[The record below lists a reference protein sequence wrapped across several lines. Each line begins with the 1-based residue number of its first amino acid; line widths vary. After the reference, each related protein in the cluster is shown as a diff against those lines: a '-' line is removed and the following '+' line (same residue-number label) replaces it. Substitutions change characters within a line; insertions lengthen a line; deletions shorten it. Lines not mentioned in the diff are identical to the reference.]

1 MCICYEHGIYMFVV
15 YVHVLMYSCVHTHRL
30 DGGHLVCCPIIL
42 CLITLKQGLSL
53 NLELGL
59 WPENPSNLSV
69 SISPNV
75 GVIGVCPCLDF
86 YVSSGNLTSG
96 VSSFSNKHS
105 YLLSH
110 LLSPGADI

>member
-1 MCICYEHGIYMFVV
+1 MCLRI
-15 YVHVLMYSCVHTHRL
+15 HV
-30 DGGHLVCCPIIL
+30 PIRTDWMEDIWYAAPPFL
-42 CLITLKQGLSL
+42 PYYPETGFSL

-69 SISPNV
+69 SISPNA
-75 GVIGVCPCLDF
+75 GVIGVYPCLDF

-96 VSSFSNKHS
+96 VSSLSSKHS

-110 LLSPGADI
+110 LLSPGAGI

>member
-1 MCICYEHGIYMFVV
+1 MFVV
-15 YVHVLMYSCVHTHRL
+15 CVHVLAYSRAHTHRL
-30 DGGHLVCCPIIL
+30 DGGHLVCCPTIL
-42 CLITLKQGLSL
+42 CLITLRKSFTL

-59 WPENPSNLSV
+59 WPGNPSNLSV
-69 SISPNV
+69 SISPNA

-96 VSSFSNKHS
+96 VSSLSSKHS